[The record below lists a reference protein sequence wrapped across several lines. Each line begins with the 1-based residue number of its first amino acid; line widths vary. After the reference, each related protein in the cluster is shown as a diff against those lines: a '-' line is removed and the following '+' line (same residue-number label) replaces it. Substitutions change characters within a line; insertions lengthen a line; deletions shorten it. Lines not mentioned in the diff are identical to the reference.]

1 MDLDLELGQPERRIW
16 TVSEITQRIKDH
28 LESAFGGFWVEGEI
42 SNLRIPGSGHAYFTL
57 KDEGAQIRAALFRN
71 RARRIRFELTDG
83 MRVLA
88 FGGVEVYSPKG
99 EYQLVV
105 ELVEPQGV
113 GALQLRFEQLKRK
126 LEEEGLFDPARKRSI
141 PLFPR
146 RIGVVTSPTGAVIR
160 DILHVLGR
168 RFANLHIQIY
178 PVRVQGDEAPGE
190 IVRAIRDLNEMGGID
205 VLILARGG
213 GSLEDLWAFNE
224 EEVARAI
231 AASKIPVI
239 SAVGHET
246 DFTIADFVADL
257 RAPTPSAAAELVV
270 REKEAVVRQLQGLSD
285 RLFRGIRQ
293 RVARLEDRVSDLGR
307 RRVLTDPAR
316 PLRDS
321 ARRLDDLTVRLFS
334 GLRLSWERSR
344 HRAMTAI
351 NSLRMK
357 SPLAK
362 ITNCVNV
369 LRHLDGRLRV
379 ATARAVE
386 TRRLTLGAAVGQLE
400 SLSPLSVLKRGYS
413 LCRLPSGSIVKSAS
427 DVEVGGAV
435 EVLLHEGSL
444 DCRVEG
450 RAIERPGPNRDSR

>member
-1 MDLDLELGQPERRIW
+1 MNLDLELGQPERRIW
-16 TVSEITQRIKDH
+16 KVSEITQRIKDH

-83 MRVLA
+83 MHVLA

-105 ELVEPQGV
+105 ELIEPQGV

-126 LEEEGLFDPARKRSI
+126 LEEEGLFDAARKRPI

-168 RFANLHIQIY
+168 RFANVHVLIY
-178 PVRVQGDEAPGE
+178 PARVQGEEAPGE
-190 IVRAIRDLNEMGGID
+190 IVRAIRDLGELGGLD

-213 GSLEDLWAFNE
+213 GSLEDLSPFNE

-231 AASKIPVI
+231 VASKIPVI

-270 REKEAVVRQLQGLSD
+270 QEKEAVVRQLQSLQA

-293 RVARLEDRVSDLGR
+293 RVARMEERVSDLGR
-307 RRVLTDPAR
+307 RRVLTDPTR

-321 ARRLDDLTVRLFS
+321 ARRLDDLTLRLFS
-334 GLRLSWERSR
+334 GLRLSHERSR
-344 HRAMTAI
+344 YRTVAAI

-362 ITNCVNV
+362 ITNCVNE
-369 LRHLDGRLRV
+369 LRYLDGRLRA

-386 TRRLTLGAAVGQLE
+386 TRRLALGAAVGQLE
-400 SLSPLSVLKRGYS
+400 SLSPLGVLGRGYS
-413 LCRLPSGSIVKSAS
+413 LCRLPSGLIVRNAG
-427 DVEVGGAV
+427 DVGVGTAV
-435 EVLLHEGSL
+435 EVMLHKGSL
-444 DCRVEG
+444 DCRVEK
-450 RAIERPGPNRDSR
+450 RTFEHPALDPDSR